1 MDRKND
7 CGTPTHQTRQQ
18 WTAKDVEKN
27 RVSFEIVLITQNNKN
42 VIFIGFDGQFDL
54 KRPQKSTKKTRE
66 LTTHFVFA
74 NYCIECKCWVVTI

>member
-27 RVSFEIVLITQNNKN
+27 RISFKIITQNNKN

-54 KRPQKSTKKTRE
+54 RRPQKSKKNTE
-66 LTTHFVFA
+66 
-74 NYCIECKCWVVTI
+74 N